1 VFKELRDDLGV
12 PMPAGGDLTAW
23 ARRGVLLLNAVLTV
37 RAGKAGSHAG
47 KGWEEF
53 TDAVIRVLDASEER
67 VVFVLWGAYARKK
80 RDLVTNPRHVV
91 LEAGHPS
98 PMNPR
103 GFLGTR
109 PFGKVNKALADA
121 GRPEI
126 DWRRTIAT
134 GSPIS
139 PLLWAPSGAHPAETR
154 KVRSTSA
161 AANTHVTAV
170 VQPSSRIWST
180 VAASRRLPWP
190 ARCRAGST
198 SSVRSSPV
206 VAASWSGSPAGAWAA
221 KPVMTPSST
230 ATSSRWRGLGGADT
244 ASAHR
249 SRHSVVAS
257 GLVSSSRAGAGRT
270 SA

>member
-1 VFKELRDDLGV
+1 MSFDLLELLPDQWRELIEPLLDPAAMSRLSDFVASEYADQTVYPERSDLFNAFRLCAPDEARVLILGQDPYHGPGQAHGLSFSVREGVRVPPSLRNVFKELRDDLGV

-126 DWRRTIAT
+126 DWSLDQKIF
-134 GSPIS
+134 
-139 PLLWAPSGAHPAETR
+139 
-154 KVRSTSA
+154 
-161 AANTHVTAV
+161 
-170 VQPSSRIWST
+170 
-180 VAASRRLPWP
+180 
-190 ARCRAGST
+190 
-198 SSVRSSPV
+198 
-206 VAASWSGSPAGAWAA
+206 
-221 KPVMTPSST
+221 
-230 ATSSRWRGLGGADT
+230 
-244 ASAHR
+244 
-249 SRHSVVAS
+249 
-257 GLVSSSRAGAGRT
+257 
-270 SA
+270 